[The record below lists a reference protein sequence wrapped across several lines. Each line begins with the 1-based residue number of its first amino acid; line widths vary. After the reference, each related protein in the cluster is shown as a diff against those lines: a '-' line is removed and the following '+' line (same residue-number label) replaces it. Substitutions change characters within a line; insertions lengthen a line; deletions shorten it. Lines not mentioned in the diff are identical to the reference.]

1 MLGTLFKYDFR
12 EVGRTMGPLYAALVA
27 LSGVM
32 GALLGVKGNK
42 VYTADDALSVV
53 LMVMMTAWLLLFVAI
68 SVIML
73 MLVAHNYRDTL
84 FGSRG
89 YLTNVLPARA
99 AEHVADKTINGLI
112 WATFTAFMSIV
123 AFAMFIITVVITV
136 VLIDPAAR
144 QSLLEGLGSISLGS
158 VFSAQSGMLGV
169 AKCAGVAAISFLVFS
184 ASAVSWL
191 FAGISLGS
199 MARKHPGLAK
209 AAAFATLALVWLLV
223 ANVLATTYTLL
234 LLVQVAFTVV
244 FSAMSVYVLDRHLDL
259 E

>member
-27 LSGVM
+27 LSVVM

-123 AFAMFIITVVITV
+123 AFAMFIITVVIPV

-199 MARKHPGLAK
+199 MARRHPGLAK

>member
-27 LSGVM
+27 LSVVM

-84 FGSRG
+84 FGSRS

-123 AFAMFIITVVITV
+123 AFAMFFITVVITV
-136 VLIDPAAR
+136 VLINPAAR

-223 ANVLATTYTLL
+223 ANVLATTYALL

>member
-27 LSGVM
+27 LSVVM

-123 AFAMFIITVVITV
+123 AFAMFIITVVITI

>member
-27 LSGVM
+27 LSVVM

-123 AFAMFIITVVITV
+123 AFAMFFITVVITV

-191 FAGISLGS
+191 FAGISLDS

>member
-27 LSGVM
+27 LSVVM
-32 GALLGVKGNK
+32 GALLGVRGNK
-42 VYTADDALSVV
+42 VYTADDALAVV

-73 MLVAHNYRDTL
+73 MPVAHNYRDTL

>member
-27 LSGVM
+27 LSVVM

-209 AAAFATLALVWLLV
+209 AAAFAALALVWLLV

>member
-27 LSGVM
+27 LSVVM

-53 LMVMMTAWLLLFVAI
+53 LMVMMAAWLLLFVAI

-123 AFAMFIITVVITV
+123 AFAMFFITVVITV

-209 AAAFATLALVWLLV
+209 AAAFATLALVWMLV

>member
-1 MLGTLFKYDFR
+1 
-12 EVGRTMGPLYAALVA
+12 
-27 LSGVM
+27 
-32 GALLGVKGNK
+32 
-42 VYTADDALSVV
+42 
-53 LMVMMTAWLLLFVAI
+53 MVMMTAWLLLFVAI

-199 MARKHPGLAK
+199 MTRKHPGLAK

-223 ANVLATTYTLL
+223 ANVRATTYTLL

>member
-27 LSGVM
+27 LSVVM

-73 MLVAHNYRDTL
+73 MRVAHNYRDTL

>member
-27 LSGVM
+27 LSVVM

-123 AFAMFIITVVITV
+123 AFAMFTITVVITV

>member
-27 LSGVM
+27 LSVVM

-144 QSLLEGLGSISLGS
+144 QSLLEGLGS

-191 FAGISLGS
+191 FAGIHWAAWRGS
-199 MARKHPGLAK
+199 
-209 AAAFATLALVWLLV
+209 T
-223 ANVLATTYTLL
+223 
-234 LLVQVAFTVV
+234 Q
-244 FSAMSVYVLDRHLDL
+244 D
-259 E
+259 

>member
-27 LSGVM
+27 LSVVM
-32 GALLGVKGNK
+32 GALLGVRGNK
-42 VYTADDALSVV
+42 VYTADDALAVV

-123 AFAMFIITVVITV
+123 AFAMFFITVVITV

-199 MARKHPGLAK
+199 MTRKHPGLAK

>member
-27 LSGVM
+27 LSVVM

-123 AFAMFIITVVITV
+123 AFAMLFITVVITV

-209 AAAFATLALVWLLV
+209 AAAFATLALVWMLV

>member
-12 EVGRTMGPLYAALVA
+12 EVGRIMGPLYAALVA
-27 LSGVM
+27 LSVVM

-42 VYTADDALSVV
+42 VYTSDDALSVV

>member
-27 LSGVM
+27 LSVVM
-32 GALLGVKGNK
+32 GALLGVRGNK

-136 VLIDPAAR
+136 VLIEPAAR

>member
-27 LSGVM
+27 LSVVM

-53 LMVMMTAWLLLFVAI
+53 LMVMMTARLLLFVAI

>member
-1 MLGTLFKYDFR
+1 MLGALFKYDFR

-27 LSGVM
+27 LSVVM
-32 GALLGVKGNK
+32 GALLGVRGNK

-209 AAAFATLALVWLLV
+209 AAAFAALALVWLLV

>member
-12 EVGRTMGPLYAALVA
+12 EVGRTMGPLFAALVA
-27 LSGVM
+27 LSVVM